1 MALKIKDSII
11 LDNSLIND
19 SSNNNINHPFNILKH
34 EMEKSWATFSKEV
47 TEGKNFYEKTLQKSN
62 LNFYPD
68 SIKNKS
74 LITYIN
80 APWGSGKTY
89 FIEKFISWAKNIDG
103 HLNKPESINN
113 ESKEELFKFNPNSPN
128 PLPLKINLIDSWE
141 IHNGKN
147 ISEILSKIFVP
158 NVKDKRFIGHYK
170 KVYYEIV
177 GSKEKERKVKRN
189 IVRFSFLASA
199 IAAIALTCGT
209 IGVGVVGLGAV
220 AATNTVF
227 TSMADE
233 CEIKNDKRFKNL
245 TDFEKRIILQESII
259 RFIEDQNKNNDQ
271 LIIVDNIE
279 RLSSK
284 NRLDVI
290 NKILNWANIGGTTYI
305 FLTNFDKIKL
315 TKEYEEDF
323 WNKISLHETFSLSN
337 SWVKYLE
344 NYSHNGFKFDESK
357 KELLNFIKEIL
368 PSFFRNAED
377 IMDIREIKKLLNNW
391 QEKNNKSLLQSELI
405 LSFTSILL
413 DVNSKGLE
421 KYFLI
426 NKIVSNLS
434 EDYWYLW
441 EKEFIKLFGKNE
453 FLSIAN
459 ERNINNPKNTS
470 FIKNKMYR
478 IQSNFFDIEMN
489 INSKNELYVLKEK
502 IKLKSTE
509 IERFKSFNN
518 FVDESSRIK
527 FEKTIVNLLSTRK
540 IYEWENSFLY
550 YFVNVSSKKGYTP
563 KYYEFK
569 YNNIKKIF
577 IYNKIFKVF

>member
-391 QEKNNKSLLQSELI
+391 QEKNNKSLSQSELI